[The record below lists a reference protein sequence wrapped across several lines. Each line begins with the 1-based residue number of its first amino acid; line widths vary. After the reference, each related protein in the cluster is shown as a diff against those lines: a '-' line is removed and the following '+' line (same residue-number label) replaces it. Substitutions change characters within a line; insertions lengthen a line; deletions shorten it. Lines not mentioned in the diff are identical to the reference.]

1 MRGESSR
8 DPILQHHLGFH
19 VFQRYATPDELMLLL
34 LLGLL
39 VGHAGFRGRI
49 RRRFSGG
56 KFLVIPFRSVLRSSD
71 RVSLQLVSVAR
82 SIANFRL
89 FGRLVMVVSGRGRGR
104 GRSRGRGRC
113 IVETIV
119 AQLWWRRWQRIVAIV
134 NLVFGYRW
142 G

>member
-1 MRGESSR
+1 
-8 DPILQHHLGFH
+8 
-19 VFQRYATPDELMLLL
+19 
-34 LLGLL
+34 
-39 VGHAGFRGRI
+39 
-49 RRRFSGG
+49 
-56 KFLVIPFRSVLRSSD
+56 
-71 RVSLQLVSVAR
+71 
-82 SIANFRL
+82 
-89 FGRLVMVVSGRGRGR
+89 MVVSGRGRGR

>member
-19 VFQRYATPDELMLLL
+19 VFQRYTTPDELMLLF

-49 RRRFSGG
+49 RRRFAGG

-71 RVSLQLVSVAR
+71 RVSLQFVSVAR

-104 GRSRGRGRC
+104 GRGRC

-119 AQLWWRRWQRIVAIV
+119 AQLWWWRWQRIVAIV
-134 NLVFGYRW
+134 NLVLGYRW
-142 G
+142 R